1 VRLLDRPAPTPGGG
15 TVSGPDCPDCQTV
28 LDPDGT
34 CGNPGCGWEAEA
46 EAVPVPR
53 AASRARARK
62 QAPARPDRNRADPM
76 PNEPRTE
83 LGYARRLIHVYGD
96 RLRYVPAWRR
106 WLAWDGARWA
116 HDSDGQA
123 QRWMK
128 AIARRITAD
137 AMAEPDADLRRA
149 LLREARRGESSHA
162 VAGALTLA
170 GTEREVAVSPDR
182 LDADPF
188 LLNCANGTLDLRTRE
203 QHGHDPADLLTKITR
218 AAWKPNAT
226 SPAWAGF
233 LARVQPDEAM
243 RAYLARVTGLA
254 LEGRVT
260 EHLLPVHYGSGAN
273 GKSTFFEAVMF
284 ALGDYAG
291 PADPD
296 LLTARTFDAHP
307 TGTADLFGM
316 RLALLHETDSGR
328 RLAEATVKRL
338 TGGDEVKARRMRED
352 FWSFT
357 PSHTFAMMTNHR
369 PVVGGTDDGIWR
381 RVRLVPWQV
390 RIPPAEQ
397 DGELGD
403 RLQLEADAVLRFLV
417 DGYTR
422 WRGGGL
428 ADPEQVVKA
437 TAEWH
442 GESDALARF
451 TGQRC
456 LTGPHYHVWSA
467 ELFAVWCEWCKA
479 EGEDH
484 GTQTAFSTAL
494 TRAGYEKF
502 KDGYGRMRWKGIAPA
517 GDNDA

>member
-1 VRLLDRPAPTPGGG
+1 MTDSGICPRPGCG
-15 TVSGPDCPDCQTV
+15 TA

-34 CGNPGCGWEAEA
+34 CFTCGWAPWDEPEPAKQA
-46 EAVPVPR
+46 TARKPR
-53 AASRARARK
+53 ERK
-62 QAPARPDRNRADPM
+62 QATPRSDGDRADPL
-76 PNEPRTE
+76 PDEPRTE

-96 RLRYVPAWRR
+96 RLRHVPEWRR
-106 WLAWDGARWA
+106 WLRWDGTRWA

-128 AIARRITAD
+128 AIARRVTAD

-162 VAGALTLA
+162 ITGALALA
-170 GTEREVAVSPDR
+170 GTEADVAVSPDR

-203 QHGHDPADLLTKITR
+203 LHRHDPADLLTKITR
-218 AAWKPNAT
+218 AAWKPDAT
-226 SPAWAGF
+226 SPAWAAF
-233 LARVQPDEAM
+233 LARVQPDKAM
-243 RAYLARVTGLA
+243 RDYLARVTGLA

-273 GKSTFFEAVMF
+273 GKSTYFEAVMF

-296 LLTARTFDAHP
+296 LLTARSFDAHP

-316 RLALLHETDSGR
+316 RLAVLHETDSGR

-338 TGGDEVKARRMRED
+338 TGGDALKARRMRED
-352 FWSFT
+352 FWTFT
-357 PSHTFAMMTNHR
+357 PSHTFAMLTNHR
-369 PVVGGTDDGIWR
+369 PVVGGTDEGIWR
-381 RVRLVPWQV
+381 RVRLVPWEV
-390 RIPPAEQ
+390 SIPADEQ
-397 DGELGD
+397 DGDLGD
-403 RLQLEADAVLRFLV
+403 RLRLEADAVLRFLV
-417 DGYTR
+417 DGYAR

-428 ADPEQVVKA
+428 ADPKRVIDA
-437 TAEWH
+437 TARWR

-451 TGQRC
+451 IDQRC
-456 LTGPHYHVWSA
+456 LTGPHFHVRSA
-467 ELFAVWCEWCKA
+467 ELFAAWCEWCKA

-484 GTQTAFSTAL
+484 GTQTAFSLAL
-494 TRAGYEKF
+494 SRLGHAKRVTNAGKF
-502 KDGYGRMRWKGIAPA
+502 WDGLALAAADDGE
-517 GDNDA
+517 DE